1 MDHEDGQDLS
11 KDKFYRK
18 GRKIVMKE
26 RQAMQAWQEMRE
38 RRAAEEED
46 QRNRNRDVELLQG
59 KLKREELKRDLFAYL
74 RE

>member
-1 MDHEDGQDLS
+1 
-11 KDKFYRK
+11 
-18 GRKIVMKE
+18 
-26 RQAMQAWQEMRE
+26 MQAWQEMRE

-74 RE
+74 QA